1 MQKIN
6 LSVTGMTCTVCANS
20 IERFLRDEKG
30 VEEVSVSYGNTSV
43 YLHYDEKVI
52 SLEKISTIIQT
63 LGYTLILP
71 SLDSDEKAQEKQRI
85 QFDKLK
91 KNTIGAFVFAFPLFV
106 ISMFFME
113 WKWSGWFAW
122 VLTTPLLTVFGRH
135 FFINAWRQIKKRT
148 TSMDTLVAL
157 STGIAYLYSVF
168 NLLNP
173 SFFSQRGIEPHLYF
187 EAAGIIIA
195 FILLGKWLEE
205 RAKHVTSSAIR
216 QLMELRPSDVW
227 VIDENNVEKRVA
239 LSLVEKGMKILVKP
253 GDYIPVDG
261 TVIDGNSYVDESS
274 ITGEPIPV
282 LKDKDTQVYTG
293 TLNQNGSFV
302 LIAEKIG
309 GETVLARIIEMVKS
323 AQGSKAPVQK
333 LVDRIASVFVPVVIV
348 IALVSAVSWWIFAT
362 DNNFA
367 LGLNALVTV
376 LVIACPCALGLAT
389 PTAIVTSIGTAA
401 KIGVLIKDA
410 EAIGVLAKVT
420 DLITDKTGT
429 ITLGKPEVR
438 EVHFIDSTTEGD
450 KAVFYQMETQS
461 EHPLATAVVHYFD
474 SIGVSKCTLDAFESH
489 TARGVSGVLGND
501 NYFIGNHLF
510 VSELNASGSSEISS
524 NIKELTFST
533 VYFMK
538 NSKVVGV
545 MTLEDAIKPTSKQAF
560 KLLKEQGVQLHML
573 TGDGEFTA
581 KRVAKEMEIN
591 RVKFEC
597 TPSDKGLYIADLQQ
611 NGAVVAMVGDGINDS
626 EALAL
631 ADVSIAMGKGADI
644 AKDVAKITLLNSD
657 LELIPSMRR
666 LAQKTMKIIHQN
678 LFWAF
683 IYNVLSIP
691 IAAGVLIPIT
701 GFQLNP
707 MIAGGAMALSSVSV
721 VLNSLRLKKI

>member
-43 YLHYDEKVI
+43 YLHYDEKII

-106 ISMFFME
+106 VSMFFME

-122 VLTTPLLTVFGRH
+122 ILTTPLLTIFGRH

-173 SFFSQRGIEPHLYF
+173 SFFSERGIEPHLYF

-293 TLNQNGSFV
+293 TLNQKGSFV

-348 IALVSAVSWWIFAT
+348 IALVSAVLWWIFAT

-401 KIGVLIKDA
+401 RIGVLIKDA

-438 EVHFIDSTTEGD
+438 EVYFIDSIKEED

-474 SIGVSKCTLDAFESH
+474 SFGVKNCTLNTFDSY
-489 TARGVSGVLGND
+489 TGRGVSGTLSGD

-510 VSELNASGSSEISS
+510 VSELNASGISEMLS

-545 MTLEDAIKPTSKQAF
+545 MTLEDTIKPTSKQAF

-581 KRVAKEMEIN
+581 KRVAEEMEIN
-591 RVKFEC
+591 RVGFEC

-644 AKDVAKITLLNSD
+644 AKDVAEITLLNSD

-691 IAAGVLIPIT
+691 IAAGVVIPIT